1 MQIKIFTIPVV
12 ADERDVEE
20 LNHFTIPAFGSEA
33 IEEVVTDI
41 RVGKRDF
48 IRILLQN
55 LELSGF
61 CRNFVAKFE

>member
-1 MQIKIFTIPVV
+1 MQIK
-12 ADERDVEE
+12 
-20 LNHFTIPAFGSEA
+20 LFTIPAFGSEA